1 MRRALALVLLLVAV
15 GGAAIA
21 GCSSAAAED
30 AGSSEANATESWA
43 PYASDVRADL
53 HRLEPLTPSGVVVG
67 DFGSAVRDQGHIAA
81 CASFSFLGLIENQ
94 MFNERGITP
103 DLSERFMI
111 YSNFLQTG
119 TLGGTVDTIRRF
131 PELTSNL
138 GLMNE
143 ELYPYSS
150 VEKNYV
156 RFDADAAQGLTTD
169 TSQVLL
175 GDALKDTTAMSKARS
190 EIIEKPEYVGAL
202 PAGPYP
208 VQLPLKATLQPN
220 AKVPQVELQGQF
232 YDCFA
237 ADPGAKPRLGVTPK
251 EALKMCFDID
261 PSKYFSCSFDA
272 EKKLQELDSSM
283 ASSGDRCTDL
293 KTAADLVAKGQYE
306 TYRHSLQVMLGL
318 LEAGDAV
325 MIGVKAPTAM
335 IQPVWTSKLELG
347 SGHAVVVV
355 GYVSYEDL
363 GKLSEQSRGILGNGM
378 FDKLIGIVDPSY
390 AAKIAAATDDAAKM
404 QVRLNS
410 GLGLRMKEEGG
421 LLLFRNSWGTKAP
434 GSDTPIGVDGH
445 QAMTFDYFVRS
456 GMVMLGRQ
464 EKRLGS
470 MVSWAPDNACPTQVS
485 LNLAGAWAEQPTN
498 ANVQKDWR
506 GILVPADCGQ

>member
-1 MRRALALVLLLVAV
+1 MRRALALLPLFAV
-15 GGAAIA
+15 IA
-21 GCSSAAAED
+21 CSHASAED
-30 AGSSEANATESWA
+30 SGSSQANATDNSGASWA
-43 PYASDVRADL
+43 PYAPDVRADL

-119 TLGGTVDTIRRF
+119 TLGGSVDTIQRF

-138 GLMNE
+138 GVMNE

-150 VEKNYV
+150 VEKNYA

-175 GDALKDTTAMSKARS
+175 GDALEDTAAMSKARS
-190 EIIEKPEYVGAL
+190 EIIEKPEYVGTL

-208 VQLPLKATLQPN
+208 VQLPLKAKLQPD
-220 AKVPQVELQGQF
+220 AKLTQVEFQGQI

-237 ADPGAKPRLGVTPK
+237 ADPSTRPRLAVTPK
-251 EALKMCFDID
+251 EALKMCFDMD
-261 PSKYFSCSFDA
+261 PSQYFSCSFDA
-272 EKKLQELDSSM
+272 QKKLQELDSSM

-293 KTAADLVAKGQYE
+293 KAAADVVAKGQYE
-306 TYRHSLQVMLGL
+306 TYRHSLQVMLSL

-355 GYVSYEDL
+355 GYLSYEDL

-378 FDKLIGIVDPSY
+378 FDKLIGIVDPTY
-390 AAKIAAATDDAAKM
+390 GAKIAAATDDAAKM
-404 QVRLNS
+404 QVRLSS

-434 GSDTPIGVDGH
+434 GSDVPIGVDGH

-464 EKRLGS
+464 EKRLGGL
-470 MVSWAPDNACPTQVS
+470 VTWAPDNACPTQAA
-485 LNLAGAWAEQPTN
+485 LNLAGAWAESPTN

-506 GILVPADCGQ
+506 ALLVPADCGQ